1 MTTSPG
7 KLRLWWRRW
16 RWPVLAI
23 YLLLVLTAHLVR
35 WWRPADNAPHICC
48 STMVQA
54 IDGERHLNKQIRFA
68 YEDRN
73 KSLSDTLPIVL
84 VHGSPGQAEDFRRL
98 APLLETSHRLVI
110 PDLPGFG
117 SSTRDI
123 PDYSFRTHARYI
135 VELLDQLKI
144 ERVHLLGFSM
154 GGGVALH
161 LYDIAP
167 ERVASITMLAAIGV
181 QEMELLGDY
190 HLNHAVHGLQL
201 GLSLFLREGLP
212 LTPTSHVRDTSVS
225 YSRNFY
231 DSDQR
236 PLREILNRYDK
247 PMMIIHGKHDFLV
260 PVEAAREH
268 HRLVPQSELIVSDYD
283 HFMVFN
289 RPKFLAPF
297 IVDFALRVEAGKAE
311 TRMIADPVRIAAAQR
326 PFDPKNLPKFIG
338 VTAFVVVL
346 LLAAATL
353 VSEDLTCIAAGVM
366 AAQGRIDFALAA
378 FACFLGIFIGD
389 LLLFLAGRWL
399 GRAALER
406 APVKW
411 FVSKR
416 AVERGSEWFRHQGAK
431 VIFAS
436 RFLPGAR
443 LPTYFAAGALKTSF
457 WKFALYFAIACAV
470 WTPLL
475 VGLAMLLGR
484 ELIESAMFTGQSLLL
499 KAVVAGILIY
509 VLIKLLVRIS
519 TWRGRRMLLS
529 RWRRLTKWEFWPPY
543 VFYPPVVLYVAWL
556 MLKHRSITLFTA
568 ANPAIPGGGFIGES
582 KAEIYRGLQK
592 SKEYLPKWNLIHAS
606 LAAEDRIRLAKDFIN
621 EEKLSYPLVLKPDAG
636 QRGSGVGIIENDAEL
651 EDYLR
656 QTTVDT
662 LIQEY
667 ISGEEFGVFY
677 YRYPDQPKGHIF
689 AITEKRFPSI
699 IGDGTNSLER
709 LILNDPRAVCM
720 AGFLL
725 DKHADHLWDVPEVD
739 EKVQLVDLGTHCRG
753 AVFLDGGWVRTDEL
767 ESAID
772 GICLSFA
779 GFYFGRFDIRTP
791 GIEDFRSGRN
801 FKIIELNGVTSE
813 ATSIYDPKNS
823 VFAAYR
829 VLFNQWRI
837 AFEIGA
843 QNRQRGVE
851 PTHVR
856 TLLKWMMDYREQS
869 QAHDDSA
876 RKTEHRKPVLP
887 ESQV

>member
-1 MTTSPG
+1 MMTSSPG

-16 RWPVLAI
+16 RWRLLAV
-23 YLLLVLTAHLVR
+23 YLLLLLFAHVAR
-35 WWRPADNAPHICC
+35 WWRPADNAPSDCC
-48 STMVQA
+48 SVMVQA
-54 IDGERHLNKQIRFA
+54 IDGEHHLNEKIRFA

-73 KSLSDTLPIVL
+73 KSTSETLPIVL
-84 VHGSPGQAEDFRRL
+84 IHGSPGQAEDFRRL
-98 APLLETSHRLVI
+98 ALLLEASHRLII

-117 SSTRDI
+117 YSTRDI

-135 VELLDQLKI
+135 IELLDQLKI
-144 ERVHLLGFSM
+144 GRVHLVGFSM
-154 GGGVALH
+154 GGGVALN
-161 LYDIAP
+161 LYDLAP

-201 GLSLFLREGLP
+201 GLFWFLRECLP
-212 LTPTSHVRDTSVS
+212 LSPSSHVRDFSVS

-236 PLREILNRYDK
+236 PLRDLLKRYEK

-289 RPKFLAPF
+289 RPKYIAPF
-297 IVDFALRVEAGKAE
+297 IVDFSLRVESGRAE
-311 TRMIADPVRIAAAQR
+311 TRAIADPVRIAAAGQ

-353 VSEDLTCIAAGVM
+353 VSEDLTCITAGVM
-366 AAQGRIDFALAA
+366 AAQGRLDFTLGVA
-378 FACFLGIFIGD
+378 ACFLGIFVGD

-411 FVSKR
+411 FIGRR
-416 AVERGSEWFRHQGAK
+416 AVERGSEWFQHQGAK
-431 VIFAS
+431 VILAS

-484 ELIESAMFTGQSLLL
+484 QLIESAMFAGQSLLL
-499 KAVVAGILIY
+499 KAVAAGILIY
-509 VLIKLLVRIS
+509 LMIKLLVRLS
-519 TWRGRRMLLS
+519 TWRGRRLLVS
-529 RWRRLTKWEFWPPY
+529 KWRRMTRWEFWPPY
-543 VFYPPVVLYVAWL
+543 LFYPPVVLYVLWL
-556 MLKHRSITLFTA
+556 MLKYRSVTLFTA

-582 KAEIYRGLQK
+582 KAEIYQRLQN
-592 SKEYLPKWNLIHAS
+592 SIEHLPKWTLLDAS
-606 LAAEDRIRLAKDFIN
+606 LESEARIQQAKDFISKAN
-621 EEKLSYPLVLKPDAG
+621 LGYPVVLKPDAG
-636 QRGSGVGIIENDAEL
+636 QRGSGVGIIKSDAEL
-651 EDYLR
+651 ELYLL
-656 QTTVDT
+656 QTNVDT
-662 LIQEY
+662 LLQEY
-667 ISGEEFGVFY
+667 LPGEEFGVFY
-677 YRYPDQPKGHIF
+677 YRYPNEAGGHIF
-689 AITEKRFPSI
+689 AITEKRFPSV
-699 IGDGTNSLER
+699 IGDGVSTLEQ

-725 DKHADHLWDVPEVD
+725 DKHADHLWDVPTAD
-739 EKVQLVDLGTHCRG
+739 GKVQLVDLGTHCRG
-753 AVFLDGGWVRTDEL
+753 AVFLDGDWVKTDEL
-767 ESAID
+767 ELAID
-772 GICLSFA
+772 RICKGFN

-791 GIEDFRSGRN
+791 SVEDFQSGRN
-801 FKIIELNGVTSE
+801 FKVIELNGVTSE

-823 VFAAYR
+823 VFTAYR
-829 VLFNQWRI
+829 ILFRQWRI

-843 QNRQRGVE
+843 QNRKRGFE
-851 PTHVR
+851 PTAAR
-856 TLLKWMMDYREQS
+856 KLMRWMIDYREQS
-869 QAHDDSA
+869 QTHDNSV
-876 RKTEHRKPVLP
+876 RQVNQSKPA
-887 ESQV
+887 